1 MLTVAD
7 PPAQGP
13 LLAMLNMHF
22 RLVPFTIVADLRA
35 QDVRVVSDSA
45 QAEGFDRLKIAEA
58 EQQQQQQ

>member
-1 MLTVAD
+1 
-7 PPAQGP
+7 
-13 LLAMLNMHF
+13 MLNMHF